1 MSSELSQ
8 RVYDH
13 LCKKLLAGELRG
25 GDRLYEVAIAKETGV
40 SRSPVREAMVR
51 MRAEGLLDHVPKLG
65 AFVQTPS
72 PGELAQLFAKR
83 QWLESGA
90 AASLAQL
97 PAPQHQAK
105 PAGNAN
111 ATMGPTP
118 GGATGGVL
126 GNASAPS
133 AQANGRGT
141 GNMTAGTGDDGAP
154 GTSLPED
161 PLVANLQRLHD
172 QTLALAREFYA
183 ENRDVASAGL
193 ADRLLRLDGAFHI
206 ALFEALGNDVGLKS
220 LVRTLMLIQ
229 IAAPRSAIVANR
241 EYVARIYTDHDL
253 VLRAVRRRDVTGAWK
268 AMWDHIGWTTF
279 IALGPTSQSSAAQQ
293 PPTAAAATA
302 AARRAGEDWPEPMRT
317 LLRSGLGTVPA
328 MQAPKAAIPR
338 QAIVR

>member
-13 LCKKLLAGELRG
+13 LCKKLLAGKLRG

-72 PGELAQLFAKR
+72 AGELAQLFAKR

-90 AASLAQL
+90 AASLAQM
-97 PAPQHQAK
+97 PPPIH
-105 PAGNAN
+105 
-111 ATMGPTP
+111 TPTP
-118 GGATGGVL
+118 
-126 GNASAPS
+126 APS
-133 AQANGRGT
+133 AQNGLNAQHIGNGSTAST
-141 GNMTAGTGDDGAP
+141 GNKASTKITAPTAADAAAAGP
-154 GTSLPED
+154 GHPED
-161 PLVANLQRLHD
+161 PLVANLQCLHD
-172 QTLALAREFYA
+172 QTLALAREFYT
-183 ENRDVASAGL
+183 ENRDVASPGL

-206 ALFEALGNDVGLKS
+206 AMFEALGNDVGLKS

-229 IAAPRSAIVANR
+229 IAAPRGGAVANR

-279 IALGPTSQSSAAQQ
+279 TVLGPSGQSGASGPASA
-293 PPTAAAATA
+293 TNAATA
-302 AARRAGEDWPEPMRT
+302 RRGGDDWPEPMRT
-317 LLRSGLGTVPA
+317 LLRSGLAAAPA
-328 MQAPKAAIPR
+328 IQAPTAAIPR